1 MTYCFPLSER
11 MASTF
16 NLPMI
21 SHYCAHGAASDKTLY
36 KTFARTRPP
45 ATIVSKSLAS
55 LLLKFNWTRVAF
67 FRPMSSNL
75 NAGVVDIDNNL
86 GRQHNQNS
94 MNSQSNGKNTPG
106 DYEDIAISVLQM
118 FKESRIEV
126 RYVYNNFH
134 KIIHQIIQ
142 FSFLYTFCIRW

>member
-1 MTYCFPLSER
+1 

-45 ATIVSKSLAS
+45 STIVSKSLAS

-75 NAGVVDIDNNL
+75 NVDIDNNL
-86 GRQHNQNS
+86 GLNRSDNVINS
-94 MNSQSNGKNTPG
+94 KSNGKNTPG
-106 DYEDIAISVLQM
+106 DYEDIAISILQM

-126 RYVYNNFH
+126 RYVHNNFY
-134 KIIHQIIQ
+134 KI
-142 FSFLYTFCIRW
+142 F